1 MKRFIVVL
9 ITVIMVSHTPAQ
21 ACDCVVTDQQLI
33 KQNVFHA
40 LTVADAVTTM
50 VGVSRGFVETNGV
63 LGASPDPGSVIVFF
77 IARNTLHHLATTH
90 IIPDQWRD
98 AWLNTWIGAQSIV
111 VLRNIHLLK

>member
-1 MKRFIVVL
+1 MQKFIIVL
-9 ITVIMVSHTPAQ
+9 ITVITVSHTPAQ
-21 ACDCVVTDQQLI
+21 ACDCGVTDQQRV

-40 LTVADAVTTM
+40 LTIADGLTTI

-63 LGASPDPGSVIVFF
+63 LGASPDPGSVIAFF